1 MNRLKSLFIAIY
13 PLYLLIA
20 SGYSV
25 FQLSTQGLDYI
36 WLGALL
42 TTLPMLL
49 FFSRVMIFQ
58 DVPRTSNRL
67 PLVTLVSIIGLF
79 LALNYYLKLDLESQ
93 HKSYTAFL
101 TAMMGYLLFIVY
113 NYWYSSYSKRNN
125 DHFKTGQTL
134 EKFPIIDVEGN
145 TLSSEIF
152 KGSAT
157 VLVFYRGN
165 WCPLCMAQIKEIAE
179 KYRELSKLGA
189 RVVLIS
195 PQPESHTSKLANK
208 FDVKMEFYTDKNNQ
222 AAKILGIEIENGLPT
237 GMQVLGYDSD
247 TVMPTV
253 IITDKNGK
261 IIYNDATKNYRIRPD
276 PEEFIKIL
284 ENAEI

>member
-25 FQLSTQGLDYI
+25 FQLSTQGLNYI

-134 EKFPIIDVEGN
+134 EKFPIIDVDGN

-152 KGSAT
+152 KGSAA